1 MRLYKAVCLVVA
13 VSLVF
18 GGCGDSPAADR
29 GEPEA
34 ARSLSEHAND
44 GGRGTLT
51 RIRCE
56 RRAEH
61 EYRCTGHYRDPLL
74 DNPAVLEAVMSTEKD
89 GIPSRSRESAMQL
102 LESALVTRR
111 RYTVRFDP
119 RERKWSYKRLCEQC

>member
-1 MRLYKAVCLVVA
+1 MRLYKAVCPVVA
-13 VSLVF
+13 VSLIF
-18 GGCGDSPAADR
+18 GGCGDPPAADR

-34 ARSLSEHAND
+34 ARSLSEYVKD

-51 RIRCE
+51 TVRCQ

-74 DNPAVLEAVMSTEKD
+74 DNPALLEAVMSTEKD
-89 GIPSRSRESAMQL
+89 GIPSRSRESAVQL
-102 LESALVTRR
+102 LESTLMTRR

-119 RERKWSYKRLCEQC
+119 RVRKWSYERLCERC